1 MYTEVLLTPG
11 QVIKPILTLENA
23 IGIVE
28 KLYGL
33 SVSKITEL
41 NAYDDKNYH
50 IICNQQEFTNPH
62 ITEVSQDGYVLKIIN
77 SLDSKNTIMIE
88 AQTELLLFLNKKGI
102 SCPLPV
108 KCISGS
114 YFSLQHLKPGT
125 EEENAVR
132 LLVYRPGEILMEVP
146 KTNELML
153 NVGKYVATLD
163 TMLQEFPHPVY
174 DEHQTIWMLNSV
186 PKLKE
191 FLYVLE
197 NEEEKR
203 IVSEVIASFE
213 EKVLAIVDRLEKGI
227 IHGDLNEQNIV
238 MCSDEKT
245 INSVIDFGDFHHGC
259 VIFDLIIALCY
270 MMIQTEDLESGKF
283 VIRGYETVRHLVD
296 DEKSIIKVSVCARLC
311 QSLVL
316 GLYSYKNDPGN
327 EYTLTTQKSGWKLL
341 KKLWL
346 ISDEDVASIWDIKS
360 IDNGVFGQM

>member
-1 MYTEVLLTPG
+1 MSNEVLLTPG
-11 QVIKPILTLENA
+11 QVIKPILTQENA
-23 IGIVE
+23 IEIVE

-33 SVSKITEL
+33 RVSKITEL

-50 IICNQQEFTNPH
+50 IIGNKQEFNNPY
-62 ITEVSQDGYVLKIIN
+62 INEVSQDGYVLKIIN
-77 SLDSKNTIMIE
+77 SLDSKKTLMIE

-114 YFSLQHLKPGT
+114 YFSLQKINPET
-125 EEENAVR
+125 EEEHAVR
-132 LLVYRPGEILMEVP
+132 LLVYLPGEILTNVP

-153 NVGKYVATLD
+153 NVGKYVATLERI
-163 TMLQEFPHPVY
+163 LKEFSHPVY

-186 PKLKE
+186 PKLRE

-203 IVSEVIASFE
+203 IVSEVIALFE
-213 EKVLAIVDRLEKGI
+213 EKVLAIMDRFAKGI
-227 IHGDLNEQNIV
+227 IHGDLNERNIV
-238 MCSDEKT
+238 MSPDEKT
-245 INSVIDFGDFHHGC
+245 VGSVIDFGDSHHSC

-270 MMIQTEDLESGKF
+270 MMMQSEDLESGKF
-283 VIRGYETVRHLVD
+283 VIRGYQTVRHLVD

-316 GLYSYKNDPGN
+316 GLYSYKTDPSN

-346 ISDEDVASIWDIKS
+346 ISDEEIASIWDLMS
-360 IDNGVFGQM
+360 VDNGHEKE